1 MKRMAVKTGVPRFH
15 AHAARHWC
23 ATALLRRDSHGA
35 RLDIREIQIHPGHAS
50 LSSTQVYTHLTGR
63 EVSKHSSEKMGRVFS
78 NEINKS

>member
-1 MKRMAVKTGVPRFH
+1 MKNIGTKAGVSRFH

-35 RLDIREIQIHPGHAS
+35 GLDIREIQIHLGHAS

-63 EVSKHSSEKMGRVFS
+63 EVAKHTSEKMGGDFF
-78 NEINKS
+78 E